1 MGLIHKTSGNVIPFK
16 MKSVL
21 IALASILFIQAVSAR
36 SAALDAPSK
45 CEDVLKAETC
55 AKLRNLA
62 KIFHENVQMVNQLV
76 SEAVQKHLSNAQDII
91 MYVRD
96 QLVAKANNFKCE
108 DVLSADQCTKLKEI
122 AQKFKV
128 SAADL
133 LQDIKE
139 AVADGIVKGQALY
152 QKTIE
157 IMLEKINNFSCE
169 QVMDADTCQKIEDF
183 AKKVHAN
190 AQDVKKAIID
200 AYAKG
205 LTKAQDF
212 LADAKDFLTNE
223 ISCEKVLG
231 QDRCDKI
238 RKVADL
244 FGVKLTEVMEKLR
257 ELYANGVQNIRD
269 LYAQIAKFIKDKWF
283 GYSLSEDEFMELMDM
298 M

>member
-1 MGLIHKTSGNVIPFK
+1 MGFTKQVENIISFK

-36 SAALDAPSK
+36 SAALDAPST

-96 QLVAKANNFKCE
+96 QLVAKANNFKC
-108 DVLSADQCTKLKEI
+108 
-122 AQKFKV
+122 
-128 SAADL
+128 
-133 LQDIKE
+133 QD
-139 AVADGIVKGQALY
+139 LY

-157 IMLEKINNFSCE
+157 IMLKKINNFSCE

>member
-1 MGLIHKTSGNVIPFK
+1 

-21 IALASILFIQAVSAR
+21 IALASILLLQAVSAR
-36 SAALDAPSK
+36 SAALDAPST

-55 AKLRNLA
+55 TKLRNLA

-96 QLVAKANNFKCE
+96 QLIAKANNFKCE
-108 DVLSADQCTKLKEI
+108 DVLSADQCTKLTAI

-133 LQDIKE
+133 IQDIKE

-152 QKTIE
+152 QKTVE
-157 IMLEKINNFSCE
+157 IMLEKINNFSCD
-169 QVMDADTCQKIEDF
+169 QVMDADTCAKIEDF
-183 AKKVHAN
+183 AKKIHAN
-190 AQDVKKAIID
+190 SQDVKKAIID

-212 LADAKDFLTNE
+212 FDDAKEFLTNE
-223 ISCEKVLG
+223 ITCEKVLG
-231 QDRCDKI
+231 QDRCDKVK
-238 RKVADL
+238 KVAEL
-244 FGVKLTEVMEKLR
+244 FGVKLNEVMEKLR
-257 ELYANGVQNIRD
+257 ELYANGVQRASE
-269 LYAQIAKFIKDKWF
+269 LYVKIAQYIKDQWF
-283 GYSLSEDEFMELMDM
+283 GYSISEDEFMELMDM
-298 M
+298 L

>member
-1 MGLIHKTSGNVIPFK
+1 

-21 IALASILFIQAVSAR
+21 IALASILLIQAVSAR

-45 CEDVLKAETC
+45 CEDVLTAETC
-55 AKLRNLA
+55 TKLRNLA

-76 SEAVQKHLSNAQDII
+76 SEAVQDRFNTTKDILN
-91 MYVRD
+91 YVRN

-108 DVLSADQCTKLKEI
+108 DVLSADQCTKLTEI
-122 AQKFKV
+122 AKKFKV

-133 LQDIKE
+133 IQDIKE
-139 AVADGIVKGQALY
+139 AVADGVVKGQALY
-152 QKTIE
+152 EKTIK
-157 IMLEKINNFSCE
+157 IMLEKLNNFSCD
-169 QVMDADTCQKIEDF
+169 QVMDADTCAKIEEF
-183 AKKVHAN
+183 AKKIHAN
-190 AQDVKKAIID
+190 AQDVKDAIID

-223 ISCEKVLG
+223 MSCETVFGK
-231 QDRCDKI
+231 DRCERIK
-238 RKVADL
+238 KAAEF
-244 FGVKLTEVMEKLR
+244 FGVQFDKVMDKLR
-257 ELYANGVQNIRD
+257 ELYANGVENISELYAKVAQYIRD
-269 LYAQIAKFIKDKWF
+269 NWF